1 MSQAQPQ
8 PKKKEVLS
16 QQEILEFLPAAI
28 EIEQTPASPLG
39 RAILWAI
46 VLLFTI
52 AVIWACFGKIDI
64 VAVTQG
70 KVIPSERVKTIQ
82 PLETAVISKIHVSD
96 GQQVKAGDLLIT
108 LDGAQAEA
116 DLRRLD
122 GEWRESA
129 AQSQRYKAMAD
140 WLQQERAGSPVM
152 PENDALPAS
161 LQQQHRNLL
170 QQEAAEFTARLNALK
185 REAARLNAEHEMT
198 VAEITKQSRI
208 MEVLRE
214 RVNALDV
221 MQNRKLGSRV
231 QYLELKQELIE
242 VEQDLAVQ
250 QARLKQ
256 LGASLAANEA
266 QQETL
271 LHEQYK
277 NTLAQWREADTRAA
291 SLQEERIK
299 ADQRSRQTR
308 LTAPIDGT
316 VQQLAV
322 HTVGGVVTPAQEL
335 MLIVPEHSEMEVE
348 ALVLNK
354 DIGFVQEG
362 HFAEVK
368 VDTFNFTKYGIID
381 AELVDLSDDAIQDE
395 NLGLVY
401 KARLKL
407 KQDGLTVENKYVRLS
422 PGMSVTSEI
431 KTGQR
436 RLIEYFLSPLLRY
449 KQESLGER

>member
-8 PKKKEVLS
+8 PQKKEILS

-46 VLLFTI
+46 VLLFCI
-52 AVIWACFGKIDI
+52 AVVWACFGKIDI

-96 GQQVKAGDLLIT
+96 GQLVKAGDLLIT

-116 DLRRLD
+116 DLRRLE

-129 AQSQRYKAMAD
+129 AQAQRYKAMAD
-140 WLQQERAGSPVM
+140 WLQQERKGVPVM
-152 PENDALPAS
+152 QEDEALPAI

-170 QQEAAEFTARLNALK
+170 QQEAAEFTARLNALE
-185 REAARLNAEHEMT
+185 REATRLNAEHDMT
-198 VAEITKQSRI
+198 VAEITKQNRI
-208 MEVLRE
+208 LEVLRE
-214 RVNALDV
+214 RVNALDI

-256 LGASLAANEA
+256 LGASLAANQA

-271 LHEQYK
+271 MHEQYK

-299 ADQRSRQTR
+299 AEQRSRQTR
-308 LTAPIDGT
+308 LSAPLDGT

-362 HFAEVK
+362 QSAEVK

>member
-1 MSQAQPQ
+1 MP
-8 PKKKEVLS
+8 ED
-16 QQEILEFLPAAI
+16 ETLPAI
-28 EIEQTPASPLG
+28 
-39 RAILWAI
+39 
-46 VLLFTI
+46 
-52 AVIWACFGKIDI
+52 
-64 VAVTQG
+64 
-70 KVIPSERVKTIQ
+70 
-82 PLETAVISKIHVSD
+82 
-96 GQQVKAGDLLIT
+96 
-108 LDGAQAEA
+108 
-116 DLRRLD
+116 
-122 GEWRESA
+122 
-129 AQSQRYKAMAD
+129 
-140 WLQQERAGSPVM
+140 
-152 PENDALPAS
+152 
-161 LQQQHRNLL
+161 LQQQHCNLL
-170 QQEAAEFTARLNALK
+170 QQEAAEFIARLNALA
-185 REAARLNAEHEMT
+185 REAVRLNAEHDMT
-198 VAEITKQSRI
+198 VAEITKQSR
-208 MEVLRE
+208 
-214 RVNALDV
+214 
-221 MQNRKLGSRV
+221 
-231 QYLELKQELIE
+231 
-242 VEQDLAVQ
+242 
-250 QARLKQ
+250 
-256 LGASLAANEA
+256 
-266 QQETL
+266 
-271 LHEQYK
+271 
-277 NTLAQWREADTRAA
+277 EADTRAA
-291 SLQEERIK
+291 LLQEERIK
-299 ADQRSRQTR
+299 AEQRSRQTR

-362 HFAEVK
+362 QSAEVK

>member
-1 MSQAQPQ
+1 M
-8 PKKKEVLS
+8 
-16 QQEILEFLPAAI
+16 
-28 EIEQTPASPLG
+28 
-39 RAILWAI
+39 
-46 VLLFTI
+46 
-52 AVIWACFGKIDI
+52 
-64 VAVTQG
+64 
-70 KVIPSERVKTIQ
+70 
-82 PLETAVISKIHVSD
+82 
-96 GQQVKAGDLLIT
+96 
-108 LDGAQAEA
+108 
-116 DLRRLD
+116 
-122 GEWRESA
+122 
-129 AQSQRYKAMAD
+129 
-140 WLQQERAGSPVM
+140 
-152 PENDALPAS
+152 
-161 LQQQHRNLL
+161 QQQHRNLL
-170 QQEAAEFTARLNALK
+170 QQEAAEFIARLNALE
-185 REAARLNAEHEMT
+185 REAARLNAEHDMT

-208 MEVLRE
+208 LEVLRE
-214 RVNALDV
+214 RVNALDI

-299 ADQRSRQTR
+299 AEQRSRQTR
-308 LTAPIDGT
+308 LTTPIDGT

-362 HFAEVK
+362 QSAEVK